1 MRGRENGKRKAG
13 QQCWD
18 FPEDKILVLL
28 NFINAQ
34 YCYVI
39 GNMSFVLEVIEQ
51 CSMEGLM
58 TGNEDE
64 APTLR
69 PMMSRPSSLEETLIL
84 GKIVDRGRQM
94 RI

>member
-1 MRGRENGKRKAG
+1 MPGGENGKRKAG
-13 QQCWD
+13 WQCWD
-18 FPEDKILVLL
+18 FPDDQIPLLL
-28 NFINAQ
+28 NFINGQ
-34 YCYVI
+34 YCQVI

-69 PMMSRPSSLEETLIL
+69 PMM
-84 GKIVDRGRQM
+84 
-94 RI
+94 